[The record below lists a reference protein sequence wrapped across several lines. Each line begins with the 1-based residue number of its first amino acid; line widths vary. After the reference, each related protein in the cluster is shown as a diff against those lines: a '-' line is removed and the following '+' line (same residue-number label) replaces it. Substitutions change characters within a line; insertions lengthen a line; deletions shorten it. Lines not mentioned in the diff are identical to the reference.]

1 MRQVGLALLLVI
13 GVLLSASPVFAA
25 SCPQTASISARLIC
39 ENPKLAELNRQVL
52 AVWQQVQRDIP
63 TEQRAHRQQQQQL
76 WLAQR
81 DLCSNNLCLQ
91 VRFQQRLI
99 DLVSLQRA
107 GISFMDFPARM
118 FDGQLADPLPDSEGP
133 ITPPANL
140 PAGLNYDQV
149 NAVLINGEPELA
161 GEYVLLQSG
170 CGPSCQQHYVLNLRT
185 GTVLG
190 EHFGGPCQR
199 QLVAFQPESQLLIA
213 SQPSHNQQ
221 PSQWL
226 YYRLRNNQLTLIHQL
241 TIENAPAEQGCA

>member
-1 MRQVGLALLLVI
+1 MRQLGLASLLWL
-13 GVLLSASPVFAA
+13 GYLLFAQPA
-25 SCPQTASISARLIC
+25 LAAACPQAPSKSARLIC
-39 ENPKLAELNRQVL
+39 EDAKLAELNRQVL
-52 AVWQQVQRDIP
+52 AVWQMV
-63 TEQRAHRQQQQQL
+63 QQQL
-76 WLAQR
+76 PSGQRSQREQQQAQWLTQR
-81 DLCSNNLCLQ
+81 DLCSNRLCLQ

-241 TIENAPAEQGCA
+241 PIENAPAEQGCA

>member
-1 MRQVGLALLLVI
+1 MRHAWLGIIWLTVASLHGASAAAAACADLA
-13 GVLLSASPVFAA
+13 SK
-25 SCPQTASISARLIC
+25 SARLIC
-39 ENPKLAELNRQVL
+39 ENPKLTELNRQVL
-52 AVWQQVQRDIP
+52 SVWQQVQRDIP
-63 TEQRAHRQQQQQL
+63 AAQQAQRQQQQQQ

-133 ITPPANL
+133 ITPPHNL
-140 PAGLNYDQV
+140 PAGLSYDQV
-149 NAVLINGEPELA
+149 NNVLINGEPELA

-213 SQPSHNQQ
+213 SQPSHDHQ

-226 YYRLRNNQLTLIHQL
+226 YFRLRNNELTLIHQL
-241 TIENAPAEQGCA
+241 AIENSPTEQGCA